1 MVSTHFQLHQPVKID
16 GVDFEIGVYPVDE
29 IDAGRRG
36 SICNA
41 GWGDYCDAP
50 KPAHCRLGDYLPVKT
65 NDDDDDAEGFA
76 ALVVLDAVAKPKPA
90 RSRKR

>member
-1 MVSTHFQLHQPVKID
+1 MASPHFQLNQPVKID
-16 GVDFEIGVYPVDE
+16 GVDFEPGVYATGD

-50 KPAHCRLGDYLPVKT
+50 KANAPKANAAKT
-65 NDDDDDAEGFA
+65 NDEDSATVQDSDFDE
-76 ALVVLDAVAKPKPA
+76 VLPPAKPA
-90 RSRKR
+90 RSRKK